1 MAKIDK
7 AWRLFTDVRPDASGL
22 VSVHPHER
30 GALLCRRT
38 ADGWLAYL
46 HECRVE
52 DACHVPVDALRLSA
66 DGPWAP
72 WETRVG
78 DRVVKPEAF
87 AIRDYGHVAGG
98 PEAAALALMAKLGDP
113 FGVHAH
119 EDQVQLA
126 SSRAVVTGPLA
137 EWRPALPDEGV
148 EVPASVLPALALGAD
163 EFEVVYD
170 DEPPEE
176 QGFCLVIRAR
186 GALRARARPSRQ
198 SSAQA
203 AHAGVLA
210 RVATFAGEAYDSR
223 AVAKQVKNG
232 EPVLLGLDCAEVAGV
247 VAAFGRGEFR
257 ATDLGVRSV
266 KLSAEVAPGWVAAVV
281 LQKTDDVPF

>member
-7 AWRLFTDVRPDASGL
+7 AWKLFTDLRPDASGL

-46 HECRVE
+46 HEGRVE

-66 DGPWAP
+66 DGPWSP

-126 SSRAVVTGPLA
+126 SSRAVVTGPLD

-148 EVPASVLPALALGAD
+148 EVPASLLPVLALGAD
-163 EFEVVYD
+163 EFEV
-170 DEPPEE
+170 EPEIDL
-176 QGFCLVIRAR
+176 GHAR
-186 GALRARARPSRQ
+186 PGHIVVRTLGALRALAHPSHRG
-198 SSAQA
+198 SAQA

-210 RVATFAGEAYDSR
+210 RVATFAGEAYDAR
-223 AVAKQVKNG
+223 AVAKQLKGG
-232 EPVLLGLDCAEVAGV
+232 EPVFLGLDRAEVAGV

-257 ATDLGVRSV
+257 SAGLGARSI
-266 KLSAEVAPGWVAAVV
+266 KFSTEVAPGWTAAVV
-281 LQKTDDVPF
+281 LPKTDDVPF